1 MIVKICCVDLENKLL
16 VFFFNENANKSAD
29 NLCIKNKLLT
39 ILLRDKWNKFT
50 FLKNSFLKSS
60 SMPTYNQLKR
70 QIDLNPFA
78 ELMLRNELKALPNV
92 IQENEYIDTAVHGY
106 WNTRHALLL
115 ATTQRILLVDS
126 DNFGDVEV
134 IEFPYNDTV
143 SVRCPTPDSVVF
155 GTAERKIK
163 IDNTLEEYIA
173 AFYKITQ
180 DRLAGNEPQLGH
192 ERDIYS
198 KQTGQEV
205 SEQADNEP
213 VSNPFHVFLRG
224 LDGLS
229 KMIGQSASGNRQS
242 AIGGQESAKSK
253 PKSTE
258 PEKTLDELLVELN
271 ALVGLQNVKDEVNS
285 LVNVLKIEKLRTEQG
300 IALPDRSLHMVFHG
314 NPGTGKTTIARL
326 LAKIFKAL
334 GVLSKGLM
342 YETDRSGLVAGYTGQ
357 TSLKVRE
364 VCEKAMGG
372 ILFIDEAYALNSDD
386 TYGPEAVNTIV
397 KFMEDNRDDF
407 VVIVAG
413 YEQKMT
419 EFIGSNPGLYSR
431 FNKYIGFKDYTPEEL
446 LEIYLLQTQKVQ
458 LKVAEDAKKKVY
470 KLFKQLYDERDSTFG
485 NGRLSRNVFEKTY
498 EKQANRLV
506 KEGIEQADISLITEA
521 DIPVME

>member
-1 MIVKICCVDLENKLL
+1 
-16 VFFFNENANKSAD
+16 
-29 NLCIKNKLLT
+29 
-39 ILLRDKWNKFT
+39 
-50 FLKNSFLKSS
+50 
-60 SMPTYNQLKR
+60 MPTYNQLKR

-78 ELMLRNELKALPNV
+78 ELMLRNELKALPSI
-92 IQENEYIDTAVHGY
+92 IQENEYIDASVHGY
-106 WNTRHALLL
+106 WNTRHVLLL
-115 ATTQRILLVDS
+115 ATTQRILLIDS
-126 DNFGDVEV
+126 DNYGDVEV
-134 IEFPYNDTV
+134 IEFPYDDTV
-143 SVRCPTPDSVVF
+143 TVRCPTADSIVF

-173 AFYKITQ
+173 VFYETVQ
-180 DRLAGNEPQLGH
+180 NRLTGKKPKSNKKRE
-192 ERDIYS
+192 IYDNL
-198 KQTGQEV
+198 QEQNY
-205 SEQADNEP
+205 SEQTDNEP
-213 VSNPFHVFLRG
+213 TSNPFHVFLRG

-229 KMIGQSASGNRQS
+229 KMLTPTMNKQNI
-242 AIGGQESAKSK
+242 QEEKTSFISNIM
-253 PKSTE
+253 PQLPE
-258 PEKTLDELLVELN
+258 EEKTLDELLLELN
-271 ALVGLQNVKDEVNS
+271 ALVGLQNVKDEVSS
-285 LVNVLKIEKLRTEQG
+285 LVNVLKIEKIRKEQG
-300 IALPDRSLHMVFHG
+300 ISLPERSLHMVFHG

-334 GVLSKGLM
+334 GVLSKGQL

-364 VCEKAMGG
+364 VCQKSLGG

-413 YEQKMT
+413 YEEKMT
-419 EFIGSNPGLYSR
+419 EFINSNPGLNSR

-458 LKVAEDAKKKVY
+458 LKVDEPAQKKVY
-470 KLFKQLYDERDSTFG
+470 KLFKKLYEDRDAAFG
-485 NGRLSRNVFEKTY
+485 NGRLARNIFEKTY

-506 KEGIEQADISLITEA
+506 KEGIEKADINQIKEE
-521 DIPVME
+521 DIPVMEN

>member
-1 MIVKICCVDLENKLL
+1 
-16 VFFFNENANKSAD
+16 
-29 NLCIKNKLLT
+29 
-39 ILLRDKWNKFT
+39 
-50 FLKNSFLKSS
+50 
-60 SMPTYNQLKR
+60 MPTYNQLKR

-78 ELMLRNELKALPNV
+78 ELMLRNELKALPS
-92 IQENEYIDTAVHGY
+92 IIHENEYIDAAVHGY

-126 DNFGDVEV
+126 DNYGDVEV

-143 SVRCPTPDSVVF
+143 TVRCPTSDSVVF
-155 GTAERKIK
+155 GTAERKVK
-163 IDNTLEEYIA
+163 VDNTLEEYIEV
-173 AFYKITQ
+173 FYKVAQ
-180 DRLAGNEPQLGH
+180 ARLAGKESPIHH
-192 ERDIYS
+192 ERDIYA
-198 KQTGQEV
+198 KGNL
-205 SEQADNEP
+205 SESTDNEQS
-213 VSNPFHVFLRG
+213 SNPFHVFLRG

-229 KMIGQSASGNRQS
+229 KMIGQSTMGSGQS
-242 AIGGQESAKSK
+242 AESTQQSAVFSSQSSINKLQSV
-253 PKSTE
+253 E
-258 PEKTLDELLVELN
+258 PERSLEELLAELN
-271 ALVGLQNVKDEVNS
+271 ALIGLQNVKAEVNS
-285 LVNVLKIEKLRTEQG
+285 LVNVLKIEKIRKEKG
-300 IALPDRSLHMVFHG
+300 VKIPERSLHMVFHG

-334 GVLSKGLM
+334 GILSKGQL

-397 KFMEDNRDDF
+397 KFMEDNRHDF

-413 YEQKMT
+413 YEEKMT
-419 EFIGSNPGLYSR
+419 EFINSNPGLHSR
-431 FNKYIGFKDYTPEEL
+431 FNKYIGFKDYSPEEL

-458 LKVAEDAKKKVY
+458 LIVEEAAKKKVY
-470 KLFKQLYDERDSTFG
+470 KLFKKLYDDRDLAFG

-498 EKQANRLV
+498 EKQANRLI
-506 KEGIEQADISLITEA
+506 KEGIENADISLIKED
-521 DIPVME
+521 DIPVMEE

>member
-1 MIVKICCVDLENKLL
+1 
-16 VFFFNENANKSAD
+16 
-29 NLCIKNKLLT
+29 
-39 ILLRDKWNKFT
+39 
-50 FLKNSFLKSS
+50 
-60 SMPTYNQLKR
+60 MPTYNQLKR

-78 ELMLRNELKALPNV
+78 ELMLRNELKALPRI
-92 IQENEYIDTAVHGY
+92 IQENEYIDASVHGY
-106 WNTRHALLL
+106 WNTRHVLLL

-126 DNFGDVEV
+126 DNYGDVEV
-134 IEFPYNDTV
+134 IEFPYDNMVT
-143 SVRCPTPDSVVF
+143 VRCPTPDSVVF
-155 GTAERKIK
+155 GTKERKVK
-163 IDNTLEEYIA
+163 VDNTLEEYIA
-173 AFYKITQ
+173 AFYAVAQ
-180 DRLAGNEPQLGH
+180 ARLEGKDSPIHH

-198 KQTGQEV
+198 KNQEELTQE
-205 SEQADNEP
+205 SENE
-213 VSNPFHVFLRG
+213 VNSNPFHVFLRG

-229 KMIGQSASGNRQS
+229 KMISPQENKQQS
-242 AIGGQESAKSK
+242 IESNTQFTVNNVKKSD
-253 PKSTE
+253 E
-258 PEKTLDELLVELN
+258 PERSLDELLAELN
-271 ALVGLQNVKDEVNS
+271 ALVGLQNVKDEVSS
-285 LVNVLKIEKLRTEQG
+285 LVNVLKIEKIRKEQG
-300 IALPDRSLHMVFHG
+300 ISLPERSLHMVFHG

-334 GVLSKGLM
+334 GVLSKGQL

-364 VCEKAMGG
+364 VCQKALGG

-413 YEQKMT
+413 YEEKMT
-419 EFIGSNPGLYSR
+419 EFINSNPGLHSR
-431 FNKYIGFKDYTPEEL
+431 FNKYIGFKDYSPEEL

-458 LKVAEDAKKKVY
+458 LKVEEAAKKKVY
-470 KLFKQLYDERDSTFG
+470 KLFKKLYEDRDAAFG
-485 NGRLSRNVFEKTY
+485 NGRLSRNIFEKTY

-506 KEGIEQADISLITEA
+506 KEGIEQADISLIKEE

>member
-1 MIVKICCVDLENKLL
+1 
-16 VFFFNENANKSAD
+16 
-29 NLCIKNKLLT
+29 
-39 ILLRDKWNKFT
+39 
-50 FLKNSFLKSS
+50 
-60 SMPTYNQLKR
+60 MPTYNQLKR

-78 ELMLRNELKALPNV
+78 ELMLRNELKSLPSI
-92 IQENEYIDTAVHGY
+92 IQENEYIDASVHGY

-126 DNFGDVEV
+126 DNYGDVEV
-134 IEFPYNDTV
+134 IEFPYDKTIT
-143 SVRCPTPDSVVF
+143 VRCPTPDSVVF
-155 GTAERKIK
+155 GTTEHKVK

-173 AFYKITQ
+173 SFYKVTQ
-180 DRLAGNEPQLGH
+180 ARLAGNEPQIHH

-198 KQTGQEV
+198 KHKQEEPT
-205 SEQADNEP
+205 EQADNEV

-229 KMIGQSASGNRQS
+229 KMINP
-242 AIGGQESAKSK
+242 AISSKNMEEKNSKFTTDISK
-253 PKSTE
+253 PTE
-258 PEKTLDELLVELN
+258 PEKTLDELLSELN
-271 ALVGLQNVKDEVNS
+271 ALVGLQNVKDEVS
-285 LVNVLKIEKLRTEQG
+285 GLVNVLKVEKVRKEQG
-300 IALPDRSLHMVFHG
+300 ISLPERSLHMVFHG
-314 NPGTGKTTIARL
+314 KPGTGKTTIARL

-334 GVLSKGLM
+334 GVLSKGQL

-372 ILFIDEAYALNSDD
+372 ILFIDEAYALNSED

-413 YEQKMT
+413 YEEKMT
-419 EFIGSNPGLYSR
+419 EFINSNPGLHSR
-431 FNKYIGFKDYTPEEL
+431 FNKYIGFKDYSPEEL

-458 LKVAEDAKKKVY
+458 LKVDETAKKKVY
-470 KLFKQLYDERDSTFG
+470 KLFKKLYEDRDSAFG
-485 NGRLSRNVFEKTY
+485 NGRLSRNIFEKTY

-506 KEGIEQADISLITEA
+506 KEGIDKADISLIKEE
-521 DIPVME
+521 DIPVMD

>member
-1 MIVKICCVDLENKLL
+1 
-16 VFFFNENANKSAD
+16 
-29 NLCIKNKLLT
+29 
-39 ILLRDKWNKFT
+39 
-50 FLKNSFLKSS
+50 
-60 SMPTYNQLKR
+60 MPTYNQLKR

-78 ELMLRNELKALPNV
+78 ELMLRNELKSLPSI
-92 IQENEYIDTAVHGY
+92 IQENEYIDASVHGY

-126 DNFGDVEV
+126 DNYGDVEV

-143 SVRCPTPDSVVF
+143 TVRCPTPDSVVF
-155 GTAERKIK
+155 GTADRKIK

-173 AFYKITQ
+173 SFYKVAEA
-180 DRLAGNEPQLGH
+180 RLAGKEPQIHH
-192 ERDIYS
+192 EKDIYS
-198 KQTGQEV
+198 KQEQEEFT
-205 SEQADNEP
+205 EQADNEV

-229 KMIGQSASGNRQS
+229 KMIGQSTIGSSQS
-242 AIGGQESAKSK
+242 AMGNSQSAVSKSQSSTNK
-253 PKSTE
+253 PQSTE
-258 PEKTLDELLVELN
+258 PEKTLDELLAELN
-271 ALVGLQNVKDEVNS
+271 ALVGLQNVKDEVS
-285 LVNVLKIEKLRTEQG
+285 GLVNVLKVEKVRKEQG
-300 IALPDRSLHMVFHG
+300 ISLPERSLHMVFHG
-314 NPGTGKTTIARL
+314 KPGTGKTTIARL
-326 LAKIFKAL
+326 LAKIFKVL
-334 GVLSKGLM
+334 GVLSKGQL

-413 YEQKMT
+413 YEEKMT
-419 EFIGSNPGLYSR
+419 DFINSNPGLHSR
-431 FNKYIGFKDYTPEEL
+431 FNKYIGFKDYSPEEL

-458 LKVAEDAKKKVY
+458 LKVEETAKKKVY
-470 KLFKQLYDERDSTFG
+470 KLFKKLYEDRDAAFG
-485 NGRLSRNVFEKTY
+485 NGRLSRNIFEKTY

-506 KEGIEQADISLITEA
+506 KEGIDKADISLIKEE

>member
-1 MIVKICCVDLENKLL
+1 
-16 VFFFNENANKSAD
+16 
-29 NLCIKNKLLT
+29 
-39 ILLRDKWNKFT
+39 
-50 FLKNSFLKSS
+50 
-60 SMPTYNQLKR
+60 MPTYNQLKR

-92 IQENEYIDTAVHGY
+92 IHENEYIDVAVHGY

-115 ATTQRILLVDS
+115 ATSQRILLVDS

-134 IEFPYNDTV
+134 IAFPYNDTV
-143 SVRCPTPDSVVF
+143 TVRCPTPDSVVF

-180 DRLAGNEPQLGH
+180 DRLAGNEPQLNH
-192 ERDIYS
+192 ERDVYS
-198 KQTGQEV
+198 KQTEQN
-205 SEQADNEP
+205 SSQQADNEV

-229 KMIGQSASGNRQS
+229 KMIGNSVNGSPEISAVGGQQSANSSSQS
-242 AIGGQESAKSK
+242 SRNK
-253 PKSTE
+253 PKSIE
-258 PEKTLDELLVELN
+258 PEQSLDELLAELN

-300 IALPDRSLHMVFHG
+300 ITLPERSLHMVFHG

-334 GVLSKGLM
+334 GVLSKGQM

-446 LEIYLLQTQKVQ
+446 LEIYLLQTKKVQ

-470 KLFKQLYDERDSTFG
+470 KLFKQLYDERDASFG

-506 KEGIEQADISLITEA
+506 KEGIEKADISLITEA

>member
-1 MIVKICCVDLENKLL
+1 
-16 VFFFNENANKSAD
+16 
-29 NLCIKNKLLT
+29 
-39 ILLRDKWNKFT
+39 
-50 FLKNSFLKSS
+50 
-60 SMPTYNQLKR
+60 MPTYNQLKR

-78 ELMLRNELKALPNV
+78 ELMLRNELKSLPNV
-92 IQENEYIDTAVHGY
+92 IHENEYIDVAVHGY

-143 SVRCPTPDSVVF
+143 TVRCPTPDSVIF

-180 DRLAGNEPQLGH
+180 DRLAGNEPQLNH
-192 ERDIYS
+192 ERDVYS
-198 KQTGQEV
+198 KQMEQN
-205 SEQADNEP
+205 SSQQADNES
-213 VSNPFHVFLRG
+213 VSKPFHVFLRG

-229 KMIGQSASGNRQS
+229 KMIRQS
-242 AIGGQESAKSK
+242 ANSSENSVVGEQQSTNSSSQSSRNK
-253 PKSTE
+253 PKSNE
-258 PEKTLDELLVELN
+258 PEQSLDELLAELN

-285 LVNVLKIEKLRTEQG
+285 LVNVLKVEKLRTEQG
-300 IALPDRSLHMVFHG
+300 ITLPERSLHIVFHG

-334 GVLSKGLM
+334 GVLSKGQM

-470 KLFKQLYDERDSTFG
+470 KLFKQLYDERDASFG

-506 KEGIEQADISLITEA
+506 KEGVEKADISLITEA

>member
-1 MIVKICCVDLENKLL
+1 
-16 VFFFNENANKSAD
+16 
-29 NLCIKNKLLT
+29 
-39 ILLRDKWNKFT
+39 
-50 FLKNSFLKSS
+50 
-60 SMPTYNQLKR
+60 MPTYNQLKR

-78 ELMLRNELKALPNV
+78 ELMLRNELKALPSI
-92 IQENEYIDTAVHGY
+92 IQENEYIDASVHGY

-126 DNFGDVEV
+126 DNYGDVEA
-134 IEFPYNDTV
+134 IEFPYDDTV
-143 SVRCPTPDSVVF
+143 TVRCPTPDSVVF
-155 GTAERKIK
+155 GTKERKVRV
-163 IDNTLEEYIA
+163 DNTLEEYIS
-173 AFYKITQ
+173 AFYAVAH
-180 DRLAGNEPQLGH
+180 DRLAGKEPKIHH

-198 KQTGQEV
+198 KQEQEEV
-205 SEQADNEP
+205 AEQADNETS
-213 VSNPFHVFLRG
+213 SNPFHVFLRG

-229 KMIGQSASGNRQS
+229 KMIGQSTVGSKQS
-242 AIGGQESAKSK
+242 AIGSEQSATFSPQSSTKK
-253 PKSTE
+253 TQSTE
-258 PEKTLDELLVELN
+258 PEKSLDELLVELN
-271 ALVGLQNVKDEVNS
+271 ALVGLQNVKDEVSS
-285 LVNVLKIEKLRTEQG
+285 LVNVLKIEKIRHEQG
-300 IALPDRSLHMVFHG
+300 INLPERSLHMVFHG

-326 LAKIFKAL
+326 LARIFKAL
-334 GVLSKGLM
+334 GVLSKGQL

-413 YEQKMT
+413 YEEKMT
-419 EFIGSNPGLYSR
+419 DFINSNPGLHSR
-431 FNKYIGFKDYTPEEL
+431 FNKYIGFKDYSPEEL

-458 LKVAEDAKKKVY
+458 LKVEEAAKKKVY
-470 KLFKQLYDERDSTFG
+470 KLFKKLYEDRDAAFG
-485 NGRLSRNVFEKTY
+485 NGRLSRNIFEKTY

-506 KEGIEQADISLITEA
+506 KEGVDKADISLIKEE

>member
-1 MIVKICCVDLENKLL
+1 
-16 VFFFNENANKSAD
+16 
-29 NLCIKNKLLT
+29 
-39 ILLRDKWNKFT
+39 
-50 FLKNSFLKSS
+50 
-60 SMPTYNQLKR
+60 MPTYNQLKR

-78 ELMLRNELKALPNV
+78 ELMLRNELKALPSI
-92 IQENEYIDTAVHGY
+92 IQANEYIDASVHGY

-126 DNFGDVEV
+126 DTYGDVEV
-134 IEFPYNDTV
+134 VEFPYNGTV
-143 SVRCPTPDSVVF
+143 TVRCPTPDSVVF
-155 GTAERKIK
+155 GTADRKIK

-173 AFYKITQ
+173 AFYKVAHQ
-180 DRLAGNEPQLGH
+180 RLAGKEPQMQG
-192 ERDIYS
+192 ERDIYANEN
-198 KQTGQEV
+198 QEQI
-205 SEQADNEP
+205 SEQADNEA

-229 KMIGQSASGNRQS
+229 KMIIPANSSKNREEKTS
-242 AIGGQESAKSK
+242 KFTPEISK
-253 PKSTE
+253 PTE
-258 PEKTLDELLVELN
+258 PQQTLAELLVELN
-271 ALVGLQNVKDEVNS
+271 ALVGLQNVKDEVS
-285 LVNVLKIEKLRTEQG
+285 GLVNVLKVEQVRKEQG
-300 IALPDRSLHMVFHG
+300 INLPERSLHMVFHG

-334 GVLSKGLM
+334 GVLSKGQL

-413 YEQKMT
+413 YEEKMT
-419 EFIGSNPGLYSR
+419 DFINSNPGLHSR
-431 FNKYIGFKDYTPEEL
+431 FNKYVGFKDYTPEEL

-458 LKVAEDAKKKVY
+458 MKVEEAAKKKVY
-470 KLFKQLYDERDSTFG
+470 KLFKKLYDERDSAFG
-485 NGRLSRNVFEKTY
+485 NGRLSRNIFEKTY

-506 KEGIEQADISLITEA
+506 KEGIEKADISLIKED

>member
-1 MIVKICCVDLENKLL
+1 
-16 VFFFNENANKSAD
+16 
-29 NLCIKNKLLT
+29 
-39 ILLRDKWNKFT
+39 
-50 FLKNSFLKSS
+50 
-60 SMPTYNQLKR
+60 MPTYNQLKR

-78 ELMLRNELKALPNV
+78 ELMLRNELKALPSI
-92 IQENEYIDTAVHGY
+92 IQENEYIDASVHGY

-126 DNFGDVEV
+126 DNYGDVEA
-134 IEFPYNDTV
+134 IEFPYDDTV
-143 SVRCPTPDSVVF
+143 TVRCPTPDSVVF
-155 GTAERKIK
+155 GTKERKVRV
-163 IDNTLEEYIA
+163 DNTLEEYIA
-173 AFYKITQ
+173 AFYAVAQ
-180 DRLAGNEPQLGH
+180 ARLEGKASPIHH

-198 KQTGQEV
+198 KQEQDEF

-213 VSNPFHVFLRG
+213 SSNPFHVFLRG

-229 KMIGQSASGNRQS
+229 KMITPTENRQNL
-242 AIGGQESAKSK
+242 QEEKTSFSK
-253 PKSTE
+253 NSVPKSTE
-258 PEKTLDELLVELN
+258 PEKSLDELLVELN
-271 ALVGLQNVKDEVNS
+271 ALVGLQNVKDEVSS
-285 LVNVLKIEKLRTEQG
+285 LVNVLKIEKIRHEQG
-300 IALPDRSLHMVFHG
+300 INLPERSLHMVFHG

-334 GVLSKGLM
+334 GVLSKGQL

-413 YEQKMT
+413 YEEKMT
-419 EFIGSNPGLYSR
+419 DFINSNPGLHSR
-431 FNKYIGFKDYTPEEL
+431 FNKYIGFKDYSPEEL

-458 LKVAEDAKKKVY
+458 LKVEEAAKKKVY
-470 KLFKQLYDERDSTFG
+470 KLFKKLYEDRDAAFG
-485 NGRLSRNVFEKTY
+485 NGRLSRNIFEKTY

-506 KEGIEQADISLITEA
+506 KEGVDKADISLIKEE
-521 DIPVME
+521 DIPVMKD

>member
-1 MIVKICCVDLENKLL
+1 
-16 VFFFNENANKSAD
+16 
-29 NLCIKNKLLT
+29 
-39 ILLRDKWNKFT
+39 
-50 FLKNSFLKSS
+50 
-60 SMPTYNQLKR
+60 MPTYNQLKR

-78 ELMLRNELKALPNV
+78 ELMLRNELKALPSI
-92 IQENEYIDTAVHGY
+92 IQENEYIDASVHGY

-115 ATTQRILLVDS
+115 ATNQRILLIDS
-126 DNFGDVEV
+126 DNYGDVEV
-134 IEFPYNDTV
+134 IEFPYDKTV
-143 SVRCPTPDSVVF
+143 TVRCPTPDSVVF
-155 GTAERKIK
+155 GTAEHKVR

-173 AFYKITQ
+173 AFYAVAQ
-180 DRLAGNEPQLGH
+180 ARLEGKKSPIHH

-198 KQTGQEV
+198 KLEQEDLN
-205 SEQADNEP
+205 EQAEEQN
-213 VSNPFHVFLRG
+213 SNPFHVFLRG

-229 KMIGQSASGNRQS
+229 KMIGQSTVGSKQS
-242 AIGGQESAKSK
+242 EIGSEQLATFSSQSLTKKNQS
-253 PKSTE
+253 SE
-258 PEKTLDELLVELN
+258 PEKSLDELLVELN
-271 ALVGLQNVKDEVNS
+271 ALVGLQNVKDEVSS
-285 LVNVLKIEKLRTEQG
+285 LVNVLKIEKIRKEQG
-300 IALPDRSLHMVFHG
+300 INLPERSLHMVFHG

-334 GVLSKGLM
+334 GVLSKGQL

-413 YEQKMT
+413 YEEKMT
-419 EFIGSNPGLYSR
+419 DFINSNPGLHSR
-431 FNKYIGFKDYTPEEL
+431 FNKYIGFKDYSPEEL

-458 LKVAEDAKKKVY
+458 LKVEEGAKKKVY
-470 KLFKQLYDERDSTFG
+470 KLFKKLYEDRDSAFG
-485 NGRLSRNVFEKTY
+485 NGRLSRNIFEKTY

-506 KEGIEQADISLITEA
+506 KEGVDKADISLIKED
-521 DIPVME
+521 DIPVMDS